1 MGYKINNADYVEN
14 LTLPLLKKRHENS
27 LRQIEILQKDGIE
40 IDINKLNKEDGKYIY
55 KQHIMEYLVETKQV
69 IEMFG
74 SFYKTV
80 FKSGGI
86 CDFDIEY
93 IDVYD
98 AVNVIKSAGGLAVLA
113 HPGQQK
119 NFYLI
124 DKIPFDGIEFNHL
137 ANSEGDKKIIREY
150 ASKYNLFLTGGSD
163 YHGKYEAVPVDIG
176 DFISEESGVNALC

>member
-1 MGYKINNADYVEN
+1 M
-14 LTLPLLKKRHENS
+14 
-27 LRQIEILQKDGIE
+27 QKDGIE

-137 ANSEGDKKIIREY
+137 ANSEGDKKNN
-150 ASKYNLFLTGGSD
+150 K
-163 YHGKYEAVPVDIG
+163 
-176 DFISEESGVNALC
+176 GVCFKI